1 MRVLDK
7 IISFLFSM
15 IMLVVSIILILVG
28 IGNIEPE
35 MIIHFLSE
43 NVFNREVIA
52 SGIFNP
58 ITLTGIVLFLAA
70 LKTTVFLSL
79 FKIKSKT
86 PIIVKTI
93 NGDIQIAQETITTTA
108 RNASL
113 AFDNIKDV
121 QAYMVKKGKGVV
133 VYENVQVY
141 SNTNIRELTAAVQNA
156 VKEQIT
162 STTGVLVRDVNIRI
176 KNVVAGGKKKES
188 NEIKLSDYSPSIAK
202 NEHHTSD
209 INLDETVKTI
219 DTPEAVEPT
228 NIEVKEE
235 ETSKE

>member
-7 IISFLFSM
+7 IISFLFSI
-15 IMLVVSIILILVG
+15 IMLVVSIMLILVG

-35 MIIHFLSE
+35 MILHFLGE
-43 NVFNREVIA
+43 NVFNKEVIA

-58 ITLTGIVLFLAA
+58 ITITGIVIFLAA
-70 LKTTVFLSL
+70 LKTTIFLSL

-121 QAYMVKKGKGVV
+121 QAYMVKKGRGVV

-176 KNVVAGGKKKES
+176 KNVVAGGKKKDS
-188 NEIKLSDYSPSIAK
+188 EIKLSDYPSNAVK
-202 NEHHTSD
+202 NDYQPTD
-209 INLDETVKTI
+209 VNLDETVKNI
-219 DTPEAVEPT
+219 EETPAIVEPT
-228 NIEVKEE
+228 ITEIKEE